1 MRSRYAAYA
10 LGRVDYVLDTTDP
23 DGPAWE
29 GPPKASLERWH
40 ESVTRFC
47 RTTRFAGLEILEA
60 PAPHG
65 GWGTVTFRARLVQ
78 GGADASFTERSR
90 FVHRGG
96 NWRYHAGERV
106 KWALTYIASRTH
118 NHTR

>member
-10 LGRVDYVLDTTDP
+10 RGEVDYVLDTTDP

-29 GPPKASLERWH
+29 GPPRASLERWRA
-40 ESVTRFC
+40 ELVRFC
-47 RTTRFAGLEILEA
+47 RATRFAGLEILEA
-60 PAPHG
+60 PTPTPG
-65 GWGTVTFRARLVQ
+65 QGSVTFRARLSQ
-78 GGADASFTERSR
+78 GGMDASFAERSR

-106 KWALTYIASRTH
+106 
-118 NHTR
+118 

>member
-10 LGRVDYVLDTTDP
+10 LGEVDYVLQTTDP

-29 GPPKASLERWH
+29 GPPRATMERWRA
-40 ESVTRFC
+40 SVERFC
-47 RTTRFAGLEILEA
+47 QSTRFAGLEILEA
-60 PAPHG
+60 PPAQHAT
-65 GWGTVTFRARLVQ
+65 GTVTFRARLEQ
-78 GGADASFTERSR
+78 GGLDASFAERSR

-106 KWALTYIASRTH
+106 
-118 NHTR
+118 